1 MGNIFQDLMSNCA
14 VIIAEHSAQI
24 GHQDHLNPR
33 VYILAGDG
41 RRLVRK
47 EQGVPAIVWHQPTD
61 HLLGVIRFTLREAQ
75 EAANRFNFAAETAGE
90 TLTPIHVDDWHRRQ
104 IAEAQELMHHAGM
117 MLMKAQ
123 MKVA

>member
-47 EQGVPAIVWHQPTD
+47 EQGVPKIVWHQPTD
-61 HLLGVIRFTLREAQ
+61 HLLGAMRFTLREAQ
-75 EAANRFNFAAETAGE
+75 AAADRFNVAAETSGE